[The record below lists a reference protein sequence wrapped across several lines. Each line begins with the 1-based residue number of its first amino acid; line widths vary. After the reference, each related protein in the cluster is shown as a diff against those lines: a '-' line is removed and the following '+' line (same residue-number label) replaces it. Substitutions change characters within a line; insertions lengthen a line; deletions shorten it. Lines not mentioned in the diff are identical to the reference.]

1 MIKKFFK
8 KTFSA
13 LKKVFKPIGKALKRG
28 LKGVGKFFGKL
39 GPVGTLALSLMLP
52 GIGSVFSSLG
62 AWAGVGAGATAPF
75 AGTVFGP
82 LGKVIQGVA
91 RVGSKMGKVYNNVS
105 SYVGDTINTITGG
118 ATGKFSNWVSS
129 KLDNTRRMFGLE
141 TSMDAKGFE
150 TAINDNAKAVQNLT
164 DVNATY
170 TPPKIAD
177 PIPSPS
183 IESMPGAETSIKSSK
198 LSDEELFAQAEQKSL
213 LAEPVTPTTKT
224 NLEMNPGRE
233 TVEVPV
239 GFETVQNE
247 TLKPFAN
254 NKNPFQE
261 YQLKTK
267 TVFKDELTPDLL
279 DKINTDD
286 VNYFA
291 KFENNKVTNTANFV
305 ETNYGKKVEGVWSPN
320 QEYNE
325 LIKNPKKL
333 EGQVLRQ
340 DIGSISKPAAVV
352 GSMLAPEAEVTG
364 GQSVQVAPLPTDTD
378 VKDYTD
384 SVGSAYQGLGYKGP
398 NTLEGYAMQGAYGN
412 TPFNFLSNYSQ
423 RILQP
428 SMTTAMPTIV

>member
-1 MIKKFFK
+1 MIKKFFN
-8 KTFSA
+8 KTFAA

-91 RVGSKMGKVYNNVS
+91 KVGSKLNKVYNTVS

-129 KLDNTRRMFGLE
+129 KLDSTRRMFGLE

-150 TAINDNAKAVQNLT
+150 TAVQENSKAVQNLT
-164 DVNATY
+164 DVNAAY
-170 TPPKIAD
+170 TPPKISE
-177 PIPSPS
+177 PIPSVD
-183 IESMPGAETSIKSSK
+183 SMPGAETSIKSSK

-233 TVEVPV
+233 TIEVPI
-239 GFETVQNE
+239 GFETTQNE

-254 NKNPFQE
+254 SKTPFQE

-291 KFENNKVTNTANFV
+291 KFENNKINNTANFV
-305 ETNYGKKVEGVWSPN
+305 ETNYGKKVEGVWTPN

-333 EGQVLRQ
+333 EGQMLRQ
-340 DIGSISKPAAVV
+340 DIGSIAKPASVV

-364 GQSVQVAPLPTDTD
+364 GGTVQVAPLPTDTD

-384 SVGSAYQGLGYKGP
+384 SVGSAYKGLGYKGP

-428 SMTTAMPTIV
+428 TMTTAMPTIV